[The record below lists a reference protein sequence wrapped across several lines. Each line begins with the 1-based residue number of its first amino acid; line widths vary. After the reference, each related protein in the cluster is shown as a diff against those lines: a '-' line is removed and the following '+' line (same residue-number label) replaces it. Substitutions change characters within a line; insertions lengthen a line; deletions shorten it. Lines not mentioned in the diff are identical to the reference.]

1 MGIKG
6 VTSRGAARSS
16 LSPYIP
22 TVYEKTPLPLRSERL
37 TGKWGGTKTTPDQNV
52 ILYFFCATCLI

>member
-6 VTSRGAARSS
+6 VTSRGAGRRS

-22 TVYEKTPLPLRSERL
+22 TVYEKPPLPLRSERL
-37 TGKWGGTKTTPDQNV
+37 TGKWGEPKPRPIKMSYYT
-52 ILYFFCATCLI
+52 FFVQLA